1 MQLNQI
7 AKQRAEGSNDS
18 EAYSSASRFS
28 SLRKPRDSERF
39 READPVAAPLRE
51 AAPTRRRK
59 RPRIKSSFLDIGEET
74 ESTVT
79 FEAENNLDFRLG
91 TGRLR
96 GTRLAQRDDIAA
108 ISRVGDSDYQLR
120 LYRQDSAIWR
130 ALDSYA
136 IHFIGNRGKRY
147 GFISNQ
153 EFETVANVERGELTP
168 GR

>member
-1 MQLNQI
+1 M
-7 AKQRAEGSNDS
+7 S
-18 EAYSSASRFS
+18 Y
-28 SLRKPRDSERF
+28 
-39 READPVAAPLRE
+39 V
-51 AAPTRRRK
+51 
-59 RPRIKSSFLDIGEET
+59 DIGEDAEV
-74 ESTVT
+74 TVA

-91 TGRLR
+91 TGRLK
-96 GTRLAQRDDIAA
+96 GTRLARRDDIAA

-153 EFETVANVERGELTP
+153 EFETVASIESGELSP